1 VAVSKKKARSRHAWL
16 IFQDESGV
24 TQRPSIRRT
33 WAPRGQTPVL
43 IHPFNWKKMSLC
55 AGIAYRWDGKR
66 SRLYF
71 QSKPDNY
78 DVDSL
83 QAFIMHLKRHLR
95 GAKAI
100 LIWDGLPAHKSRAM
114 KDWLNTQRPWLDVA
128 LLPGYSPDLNPVE
141 GLWNNIKGQE
151 LANRCCDDLG
161 EIAVAVNQGIDR
173 VRGARQLMFG
183 FLHEAELFF

>member
-1 VAVSKKKARSRHAWL
+1 
-16 IFQDESGV
+16 
-24 TQRPSIRRT
+24 
-33 WAPRGQTPVL
+33 
-43 IHPFNWKKMSLC
+43 MSLC

-71 QSKPDNY
+71 QSKPNNY

-95 GAKAI
+95 GQKAI

-114 KDWLNTQRPWLDVA
+114 KEWLAIQRRWLEVV

-161 EIAVAVNQGIDR
+161 EIGVAVKQGIDR
-173 VRGARQLMFG
+173 VRSARQLMFG
-183 FLHEAELFF
+183 FLHEAALFF